1 MTAPASAA
9 HAARPASPGGSR
21 REGVDGSLSVASSP
35 VTASGATTA
44 AGRRASHVGNPLALR
59 LINAATATVER
70 MPVAAPARIA
80 ALKCGVAVDFL
91 GIVSPIS
98 IALG

>member
-1 MTAPASAA
+1 M
-9 HAARPASPGGSR
+9 
-21 REGVDGSLSVASSP
+21 ASSP

-44 AGRRASHVGNPLALR
+44 AGRRTSHVGNPLALR

-80 ALKCGVAVDFL
+80 ALRDGVAVDFL
-91 GIVSPIS
+91 GIVSPVSLLWDAFRIVQQRCAS
-98 IALG
+98 ARAIASV